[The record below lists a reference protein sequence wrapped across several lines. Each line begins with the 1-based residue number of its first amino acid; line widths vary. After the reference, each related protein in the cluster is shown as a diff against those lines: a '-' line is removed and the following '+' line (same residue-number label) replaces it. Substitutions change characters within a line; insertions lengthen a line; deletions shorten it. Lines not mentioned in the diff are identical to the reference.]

1 MVKKNKLAN
10 RVNADN
16 YLYTKGREFSL
27 DGTNYIGEYHLVG
40 GKPKTGPIPSN
51 EAKVLTKYYP
61 DLVVYN
67 YDRIKEFKNLV
78 TEFIEPKPIIIKP
91 TDLDYELG
99 YIDRFF
105 VEKSINVEKYPTE
118 IDNLQ
123 YQKYNTTQNI
133 NGGLYLIVILKWKL
147 TGSLRDRRDTKGNL
161 IERGIYEHNA
171 LEVEKGARQIPNLS
185 YIIKNYIEFAR
196 PR

>member
-1 MVKKNKLAN
+1 MIKKNKLAN
-10 RVNADN
+10 STNKDK

-27 DGTNYIGEYHLVG
+27 EGKNYIGEYHLVD
-40 GKPKTGPIPSN
+40 GKPGTGPVPDNQS
-51 EAKVLTKYYP
+51 KSLTKFYP
-61 DLVVYN
+61 DPVVYN
-67 YDRIKEFKNLV
+67 YDRIKQFNNLV
-78 TEFIEPKPIIIKP
+78 TEFVEPNPIIIKP
-91 TDLDYELG
+91 MDIDYDLG

-118 IDNLQ
+118 IDNKQ
-123 YQKYNTTQNI
+123 YQKYNTAKNI
-133 NGGLYLIVILKWKL
+133 NGGLYLVVILRWKL
-147 TGSLRDRRDTKGNL
+147 TGPLRDRRDGKGNL

-171 LEVEKGARQIPNLS
+171 LEVERGARQIPNIS

>member
-1 MVKKNKLAN
+1 MAKKNTLAN
-10 RVNADN
+10 KANANN
-16 YLYTKGREFSL
+16 YLYTKGKEFSL
-27 DGTNYIGEYHLVG
+27 DGINYIGEYHLVD
-40 GKPKTGPIPSN
+40 GKPKTGPVADN
-51 EAKVLTKYYP
+51 QAKSLTKYYP

-67 YDRIKEFKNLV
+67 YDRIKQFKNLV
-78 TEFIEPKPIIIKP
+78 TDYTEPNPIIIEP
-91 TDLDYELG
+91 TDLDYDLG

-118 IDNLQ
+118 IDNKQ
-123 YQKYNTTQNI
+123 YQKYNTAENI
-133 NGGLYLIVILKWKL
+133 NGGLYLVVILKWKL
-147 TGSLRDRRDTKGNL
+147 TGSLRDRRDAKGNL

-171 LEVEKGARQIPNLS
+171 LEVEKGSRQIPNLN